1 MPPLISVERCIEKKN
16 RGIGSGVLKRL
27 EIARVAFERCWSTE
41 GHCGAGGDCDSAP
54 CHSKMGLSDANQHR
68 ALVRAHPQLAA
79 DDIRSRPACQTRGVA
94 GGSHVGRHESASLAV
109 AMIGQGL
116 ALARGR
122 TTKHAIKQVDRLL
135 SNQGIDIDSLL
146 HQWVPYVVGSRS
158 DIKVAMDWTDFE
170 ADGQATIM
178 LSLLTRHGRA
188 TPLVWL
194 TVDTATLKDRR
205 NGYEHRVLIR
215 LAEVL
220 PTDVKVCI
228 VADRGFGD
236 RKLYQMLTEELKFDF
251 VIRFRGNIAVAAA
264 DGEVRAAADWVGA
277 GGRARVLRDAAVTAV
292 GYRVKTVVC
301 VQAKDMKEPWCLA
314 ASITEER
321 ARALINLYAK
331 RWGIECAFRD
341 TKDLRFG
348 MGMSSVHV
356 STPDRR
362 DRLWLISALAV
373 VLLTLL
379 GTAGEALGYDR
390 HLKTNTTKRRTHSL
404 FRQGAMLYDQ
414 GRSRAQKRGQHMGR
428 PPRLTDAQ
436 KAEARRLSVRA
447 PFRASLRCTNSGRL
461 KFEDID
467 CQITAIGI
475 HLKIASA
482 LGIGAVGVAASA
494 DPAPILEKS
503 TFGVAH
509 VAEGRDGHV

>member
-1 MPPLISVERCIEKKN
+1 MRTNKALSFE
-16 RGIGSGVLKRL
+16 GIHGSLRTLFGADLHAKRVLSLAGATLGV
-27 EIARVAFERCWSTE
+27 I
-41 GHCGAGGDCDSAP
+41 
-54 CHSKMGLSDANQHR
+54 Q
-68 ALVRAHPQLAA
+68 
-79 DDIRSRPACQTRGVA
+79 
-94 GGSHVGRHESASLAV
+94 SASLAV

-122 TTKHAIKQVDRLL
+122 TTKHATKQVDRLL
-135 SNQGIDIDSLL
+135 SNQGIDIDALL
-146 HQWVPYVVGSRS
+146 HYWVPYVVGSRPS
-158 DIKVAMDWTDFE
+158 IKVAMDWTEFE

-205 NGYEHRVLIR
+205 NGYEHQVLVR

-220 PTDVKVCI
+220 PADVTVCI

-236 RKLYQMLTEELKFDF
+236 RKLYRVLTEELKFAF

-264 DGEVRAAADWVGA
+264 DGEVRAAADWVGV

-292 GYRVKTVVC
+292 GYPVETVVC

-314 ASITEER
+314 ASTTEEP
-321 ARALINLYAK
+321 ARALVNLYAK

-362 DRLWLISALAV
+362 DRLWLISAFAV

-379 GTAGEALGYDR
+379 GTAGETLGYDR
-390 HLKTNTTKRRTHSL
+390 HLKSNTTKRRTHSL
-404 FRQGAMLYDQ
+404 FRQGAMLYELIPNMPAHLLRPLVERFAEMLVDQ
-414 GRSRAQKRGQHMGR
+414 
-428 PPRLTDAQ
+428 PVFV
-436 KAEARRLSVRA
+436 E
-447 PFRASLRCTNSGRL
+447 
-461 KFEDID
+461 
-467 CQITAIGI
+467 
-475 HLKIASA
+475 
-482 LGIGAVGVAASA
+482 
-494 DPAPILEKS
+494 
-503 TFGVAH
+503 TFGAI
-509 VAEGRDGHV
+509 